1 MAYAPV
7 TATGDGA
14 EDEFTINF
22 SYLQRDHV
30 KALVDGSAATFTW
43 VDEETIKFDS
53 APGNGDAVV
62 IYRDSSA
69 NSLLPDF
76 ATGAN
81 LSGTDIDFSA
91 MQAFFMAEEAKVVTD
106 PPEVTGIHASNTAL
120 VSLLSALE
128 SLGLIVDSTT
138 AA

>member
-7 TATGDGA
+7 TATGDGTK
-14 EDEFTINF
+14 DTFDLNF

-30 KALVDGSAATFTW
+30 KATVAGSAATFTW
-43 VDEETIKFDS
+43 VDEDTIKFTS
-53 APGNGDAVV
+53 APTNGAAVV
-62 IYRDSSA
+62 IYRDSSS

-76 ATGAN
+76 ATGSN
-81 LSGTDIDFSA
+81 LSGVDIDFSA
-91 MQAFFMAEEAKVVTD
+91 LQAFFMAEEAKTVTD
-106 PPEVTGIHASNTAL
+106 PPEVTGVHASNTAL

-138 AA
+138 AT